1 MINRTVFENELPQRW
16 ESTNVVAAS
25 RTHASSRED
34 LAQRTERFQ
43 SSRDA
48 AWARLAGKHE

>member
-1 MINRTVFENELPQRW
+1 MTMINRTVVENELLQRW

-25 RTHASSRED
+25 RTRGSGRED

-43 SSRDA
+43 LSRDA
-48 AWARLAGKHE
+48 A